1 MEQPRTPRKE
11 MMPLKRPQM
20 KIVLLV
26 GCVLFL
32 TCIVVSVL
40 QTYFFLTGLHQRA
53 APQGEMAGEVWLITS
68 LVALVTLL
76 VMAPVSMFIAVWVSY
91 RILGPVR
98 RVARE
103 MESVGEG
110 RVGGGFA
117 FRAGDDLTFLAT
129 FVRRDER
136 GPGAPRGRV
145 PGGRVRDGPSRAA
158 RRVRR
163 LHGRRRRTGSRRRTT
178 EAGGRRIAGQAR
190 SVQGLAGRSGFE

>member
-1 MEQPRTPRKE
+1 MERPRTPRKE

-40 QTYFFLTGLHQRA
+40 QTYFFLSGLHQGA
-53 APQGEMAGEVWLITS
+53 VLQGEMSSEVWLITS
-68 LVALVTLL
+68 GVALVTLC
-76 VMAPVSMFIAVWVSY
+76 VMAPVFMFIAVWVSY

-103 MESVGEG
+103 MENVGEG
-110 RVGGGFA
+110 RLGGGLA

-129 FVRRDER
+129 SF
-136 GPGAPRGRV
+136 GAMKEEL
-145 PGGRVRDGPSRAA
+145 A
-158 RRVRR
+158 RRVAACQ
-163 LHGRRRRTGSRRRTT
+163 
-178 EAGGRRIAGQAR
+178 EAGNAMDQAVQRVEFAASTGAGGELGPAVAQLRQAVAGLQAR
-190 SVQGLAGRSGFE
+190 LDQFKV

>member
-1 MEQPRTPRKE
+1 MERPRMPRKE
-11 MMPLKRPQM
+11 YMPLKRPQM

-53 APQGEMAGEVWLITS
+53 VLQGEMAGEVWLITS
-68 LVALVTLL
+68 GVALVTLC
-76 VMAPVSMFIAVWVSY
+76 VMAPVFMFIAVWVSY
-91 RILGPVR
+91 RILGPIR

-110 RVGGGFA
+110 RVGGGLA

-129 FVRRDER
+129 SFGLMKE
-136 GPGAPRGRV
+136 GL
-145 PGGRVRDGPSRAA
+145 A
-158 RRVRR
+158 RRVAACQ
-163 LHGRRRRTGSRRRTT
+163 
-178 EAGGRRIAGQAR
+178 EAGRAMDQAVQRVEFAASTGAGGEMGPAVAQLRQA
-190 SVQGLAGRSGFE
+190 VAGLQGKLDQFKV